1 MWGLGEHNATNA
13 SLAILS
19 ALDELDL
26 EEIRN
31 NLLNF
36 KGIKK
41 RFDILQKNAL
51 ILIDDYAHHPTEIS
65 ATLKSARIY
74 ANLLNTQEKL

>member
-1 MWGLGEHNATNA
+1 
-13 SLAILS
+13 
-19 ALDELDL
+19 L

-41 RFDILQKNAL
+41 RFDILQKNDL
-51 ILIDDYAHHPTEIS
+51 ILIDDYAHHPTEIG

-74 ANLLNTQEKL
+74 ANLLNTQEKIVVIWQAHKYSRLMDN

>member
-13 SLAILS
+13 SLAVLS

-31 NLLNF
+31 NLLHF

-41 RFDILQKNAL
+41 RFDILQKNN
-51 ILIDDYAHHPTEIS
+51 AHPH
-65 ATLKSARIY
+65 
-74 ANLLNTQEKL
+74 